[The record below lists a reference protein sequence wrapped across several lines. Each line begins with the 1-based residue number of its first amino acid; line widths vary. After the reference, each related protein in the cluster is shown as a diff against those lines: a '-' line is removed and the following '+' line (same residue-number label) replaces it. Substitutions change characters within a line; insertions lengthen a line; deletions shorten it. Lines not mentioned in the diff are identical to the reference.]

1 MDLGSIVFF
10 KLRQQTSQILILILS
25 LECDCSCT
33 APSLSS
39 KVRRRKKQFP
49 DISRPDVSLNS
60 VNCDWHFKLS
70 RKVLCIDETFDTRG
84 LKPPDVSRHF
94 SDPSPGSLFSL
105 HLSIS
110 CYSDL
115 RLHKVWPG
123 WKFVEYLRFVTSP
136 GQVRDNTVSD
146 YPKSDSDHVWTPAY
160 IFRVIKS

>member
-1 MDLGSIVFF
+1 MTTTDLSD
-10 KLRQQTSQILILILS
+10 LILILS

-33 APSLSS
+33 ALSLSS
-39 KVRRRKKQFP
+39 KVRRRRKKQFP
-49 DISRPDVSLNS
+49 DKSSRLPDVSLNS

-94 SDPSPGSLFSL
+94 SDPSPGSLFSAAWVFL
-105 HLSIS
+105 VIQIS
-110 CYSDL
+110 GF
-115 RLHKVWPG
+115 RVWPG

-136 GQVRDNTVSD
+136 SQVRDNTVSD

>member
-10 KLRQQTSQILILILS
+10 KWQQTSQIWSWFCLWNVAAA
-25 LECDCSCT
+25 
-33 APSLSS
+33 APPRHCHQKSEEENPLN
-39 KVRRRKKQFP
+39 
-49 DISRPDVSLNS
+49 VSLNS

-94 SDPSPGSLFSL
+94 TVPSPGSLFFSS
-105 HLSIS
+105 LSIS
-110 CYSDL
+110 CYSVL
-115 RLHKVWPG
+115 GLHKVWPG

-136 GQVRDNTVSD
+136 SQVRDNTFSD